1 MRAADLGSSRVA
13 VWGFGREGRAAIG
26 FLRKFH
32 PALRLAVLND
42 TADMRMP
49 AELGDGIR
57 WACGAAAIAKTLAE
71 TDVIVKSPGVSLYR
85 PEIQHARERGIEITS
100 LLNLWFAEKPKITT
114 VCVTGTKGKS
124 TTASLI
130 AHMLESAGRRV
141 ALAGNI
147 GVPVTEI
154 DARSADYAVIEMSS
168 YQTADFGGTCDA
180 AVLTSLYPEHIDWHG
195 SVENY
200 FRDKINLIGHGKC
213 RVIDRRTSEIV
224 QRYLGSSPSQTYL
237 FNDETGI
244 YPRGIEIFDAC
255 EPLGRVPT
263 PYLARPHNVSNLCA
277 ALAAGKSLDIDP
289 ATMLAAARGF
299 RGLAHRQQE
308 LGEINNVLYVDD
320 SISTIPEST
329 LAALAVYAGREITV
343 IVGGYDR
350 GIEYGELVETA
361 LRGAAK
367 AMICLGDSGRR
378 IYDLAR
384 AAASRLN
391 DPGCAILRTEGMGA
405 AVALAQRV
413 TAPGGVV
420 LLSPAA
426 PSYGAYRD
434 YIERGQDFARHA
446 GLLPRR
452 SPADSHSHPE

>member
-1 MRAADLGSSRVA
+1 MRAADLGSRRVA
-13 VWGFGREGRAAIG
+13 VWGLGREGRAAIG

-32 PALRLAVLND
+32 PDIPLAVLND
-42 TADMRMP
+42 TADARMP
-49 AELGDGIR
+49 AELGDGIG
-57 WACGAAAIAKTLAE
+57 WACGAAAIAKALAE

-85 PEIQHARERGIEITS
+85 PEIQHARERGVEITS
-100 LLNLWFAEKPKITT
+100 LLNLWFAEQPKVTT

-124 TTASLI
+124 TTAALI
-130 AHMLESAGRRV
+130 SHMLASIGRRV

-154 DARSADYAVIEMSS
+154 DPQNADYAVIEMSS
-168 YQTADFGGTCDA
+168 YQSADFDGMCDA

-195 SVENY
+195 TVENY
-200 FRDKINLIGHGKC
+200 FRDKINLIGHSRC
-213 RVIDRRTSEIV
+213 RIIDRRTSEIV
-224 QRYLGSSPSQTYL
+224 QRQLGSSPSRTYL

-244 YPRGIEIFDAC
+244 HSRCAEIFDAN

-277 ALAAGKSLDIDP
+277 ALAAGKSLDLDP
-289 ATMLAAARGF
+289 AAMLAGVCGF
-299 RGLAHRQQE
+299 RGLPHRQQE
-308 LGEINNVLYVDD
+308 LGEVENVLFVDD

-329 LAALAVYAGREITV
+329 LAALAVYAGREVTV

-350 GIEYGELVETA
+350 GIKYGGLVDTV

-378 IYDLAR
+378 IYALAR
-384 AAASRLN
+384 AGSSRLG
-391 DPGCAILRTEGMGA
+391 DPTCAIFRAEGMGD
-405 AVALAQRV
+405 AVSLAQRV
-413 TAPGGVV
+413 TPPGGVV

-434 YIERGQDFARHA
+434 YIERGQDFAEHA
-446 GLLPRR
+446 GLSSGRSRASSHLP
-452 SPADSHSHPE
+452 PE